1 MTFLYSGGKADSAN
15 RSISN
20 YAEVSKRTKIVYP
33 DDAAK
38 FYAALKKASKKPVS
52 CMTLDYRSTIIDQNS
67 YRWVRTCYSSVA
79 DASGKVI
86 KVLGRT

>member
-1 MTFLYSGGKADSAN
+1 MTFSYGGGRADSAN

-38 FYAALKKASKKPVS
+38 FYAALKKASKS
-52 CMTLDYRSTIIDQNS
+52 L
-67 YRWVRTCYSSVA
+67 
-79 DASGKVI
+79 
-86 KVLGRT
+86 